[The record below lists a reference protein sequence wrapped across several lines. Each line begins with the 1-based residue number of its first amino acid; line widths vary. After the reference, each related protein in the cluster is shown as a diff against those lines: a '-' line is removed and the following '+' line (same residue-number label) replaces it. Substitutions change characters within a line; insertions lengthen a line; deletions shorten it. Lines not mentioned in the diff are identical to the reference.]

1 MAGLRGLFGG
11 RKAPMPLL
19 VGLGNPGSAYARHRH
34 NLGFMAIEMI
44 ARRHRLGAPRSKFQ
58 GRLFQGQL
66 DGRKILALCP
76 QTFMNDSG
84 RSVAAAKRF
93 YKIPVDNVIVIHDEI
108 DLAPGKVR
116 VKTGGGSAGHN
127 GLRSLDA
134 HIGNGYRRVRV
145 GVGHPGH
152 KDLVHGYLL
161 HDFSKAEFE
170 WLDPLLEAIAEA
182 VALLTAGEDSKFMSR
197 VALLA
202 RPVAAAKP
210 GALAGEGDG
219 V

>member
-11 RKAPMPLL
+11 RKAPMALL

-34 NLGFMAIEMI
+34 NLGFMAIELI

-76 QTFMNDSG
+76 ETFMNDSG

-93 YKIPVDNVIVIHDEI
+93 YKIPTDNVIVIHDEI

-134 HIGNGYRRVRV
+134 YIGNGYRRVRV

-182 VALLTAGEDSKFMSR
+182 MPLLAEGEDSKFMSR

-202 RPVAAAKP
+202 RPISAAKSATRD
-210 GALAGEGDG
+210 GQGDG